1 MKKYTVFSG
10 LLLISLL
17 TIFSST
23 LNANE
28 AKSTSSA
35 STNKIT
41 VVEERDQQNNKGKI
55 SSVDG
60 TTSASQLR
68 AKKSH
73 SVSSKNET
81 ILSVSLG
88 VLCIGI
94 IVFLLKILGKNN

>member
-1 MKKYTVFSG
+1 MKKFTVFSG

-17 TIFSST
+17 TLFSST
-23 LNANE
+23 LNANNE
-28 AKSTSSA
+28 EKSISST

-41 VVEERDQQNNKGKI
+41 IVERDQQNKKGEI

-73 SVSSKNET
+73 SVSSTNET

>member
-1 MKKYTVFSG
+1 MKKFTVFSC

-17 TIFSST
+17 ITFSNT

-28 AKSTSSA
+28 EKSTSSA

-41 VVEERDQQNNKGKI
+41 VVERDQQNNKGKI

-73 SVSSKNET
+73 SVSSTNET

>member
-1 MKKYTVFSG
+1 MKKCTVFSG
-10 LLLISLL
+10 LLLIPLL
-17 TIFSST
+17 TFFSST

-28 AKSTSSA
+28 GKSTSST

-41 VVEERDQQNNKGKI
+41 VVERNQQNNKGKI

-73 SVSSKNET
+73 SVSSTNET

-94 IVFLLKILGKNN
+94 VVFLLKILGKNN